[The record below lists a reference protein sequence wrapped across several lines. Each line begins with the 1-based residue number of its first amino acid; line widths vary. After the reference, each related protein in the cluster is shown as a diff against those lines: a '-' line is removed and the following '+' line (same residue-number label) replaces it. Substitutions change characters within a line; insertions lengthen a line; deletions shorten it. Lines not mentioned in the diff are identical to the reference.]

1 MSYCVNC
8 GVELADSEKSCPL
21 CGTEVVNPRKPWREP
36 ESFPYPRQLE
46 PVRERANRVFF
57 ATAAA
62 LILCVPAAVTLLSDL
77 LSDGVLSWSIL
88 VAGAL
93 ALVFVWF
100 LLPLYC
106 RRYYLLRLMALD
118 CAATLAYL
126 KLIEYAVRGHWFLS
140 VGMPVTVGISV
151 LLLLCA
157 LALRNR
163 RRLSAGVRAACV
175 LTAVSIAAVWIDLVV
190 RHAVTGSWGIGWSL
204 YVLPPC
210 IALAAVSILLSR
222 HKHFQEEL
230 HKRLLY

>member
-8 GVELADSEKSCPL
+8 GVELADSEKRCPL
-21 CGTEVVNPRKPWREP
+21 CDTEVINPKKPWREP
-36 ESFPYPRQLE
+36 ESFPYPRHLE

-57 ATAAA
+57 ASVAS
-62 LILCVPAAVTLLSDL
+62 LILCVPAAVTLLCDL
-77 LSDGVLSWSIL
+77 LPDGELTWSGL

-100 LLPLYC
+100 LVPLYC
-106 RRYYLLRLMALD
+106 RRYYLLRLIALD
-118 CAATLAYL
+118 CAAALAYL
-126 KLIEYAVRGHWFLS
+126 KLIEYAVRGHWFLP
-140 VGMPVTVGISV
+140 VGMPITVGVSALV
-151 LLLLCA
+151 LLCA

-175 LTAVSIAAVWIDLVV
+175 LMAVSAATLWIDLVV
-190 RHAVTGSWGIGWSL
+190 RRAVHGVWGVGWSL

-210 IALAAVSILLSR
+210 AALAAVCILLSR
-222 HKHFQEEL
+222 HKHFREEL